1 MVELSVITINYNS
14 VNHTLEM
21 LASLSRSFKGCSYE
35 CIVLDNG
42 SVVDESVIIKSNYPE
57 YEIIRSDKN
66 LGFAAGNN
74 LCLERATGSY
84 LFFVNNDTLLLDSS
98 VKDIISHME
107 REKKIGAVSPKIVFY
122 KPENT
127 LQFAGFTP
135 LSRITLRNRAIG
147 FLEIDRGQYRDPQ
160 PTHFLHGAAMIVRRD
175 VITAVGGMPEDYF
188 LYYEEMDWSES
199 IKRAGYE
206 LWYLPFMKIIHKES
220 STVGAHSPL
229 KKYYITRNR
238 LLFAKRNRTKAEFLM
253 FALYFTLF
261 SVTKD
266 ITVELF
272 KGRISNTASIVEGCI
287 DFFKQKFGEKSH
299 I

>member
-21 LASLSRSFKGCSYE
+21 LASLKRSFEGCSYE

-42 SVVDESVIIKSNYPE
+42 SAVDESVIIRSNYPE

-98 VKDIISHME
+98 VKDIISHMQ
-107 REKKIGAVSPKIVFY
+107 REKKIGAVSPKILFY

-147 FLEIDRGQYRDPQ
+147 FLEIDRDQYRDPQ

-220 STVGAHSPL
+220 STVGAGSPL

-238 LLFAKRNRTKAEFLM
+238 LLFAKRNRSKAEFLL
-253 FALYFTLF
+253 FVLYFTLF

-266 ITVELF
+266 ITLELL
-272 KGRISNTASIVEGCI
+272 KGRIGNSASIVEGCI
-287 DFFKQKFGEKSH
+287 DFFKQKFGEKD
-299 I
+299 